1 MKNLTEH
8 QKKLYLVI
16 AMTVLGGGLLL
27 WLQSFKGNDIQ
38 ENTKEEAIQDKA
50 RDFTITLD
58 TLNKTDRKAFYEKER
73 KRDTLIVSDP
83 FNTDKEESKAQRI
96 LDMTK
101 LLEEEEKK
109 QPVKKNTVRISTDE
123 SLWDMGKEQNSNNLK
138 LSTSGETALTEAE
151 RRAQILEANK
161 KQRELYLGG
170 GDNQMSQPM
179 ALSVKAAVYRDQF
192 ILPGDQV
199 ELIITEDFNYKGKLV
214 PKNTIVYAIASI
226 NQNRVLLQIN
236 NINHVSIALK
246 AKDITDGLEG
256 IRSKRAGELWAEAS
270 NDVQEDVMRD
280 VSIEATRE
288 TGRIGR
294 SIGRSISQ
302 LFRRKN
308 YKQKDKILLV
318 NDHQVV
324 LTNIK

>member
-123 SLWDMGKEQNSNNLK
+123 SLWDMGKEQNSDNLK

-199 ELIITEDFNYKGKLV
+199 ELIITEDFNYKEKLV